1 MKKKNKVLYSLPSN
15 IYFILKKSWH
25 IDKSLLF
32 MTIAQAPIIVL
43 MPLAATYLSKFVVEF
58 VSENASVS
66 MLVSYILSLSCAIL
80 VFHLINNYL
89 STKIEWRS
97 FETRFAYINI
107 WIERVMKMDY
117 ENIEDPEGQTKKQK
131 AINSLY
137 SNDGG
142 TQQIFSQLVNIASS
156 AIGLVTYSAILLT
169 FNPFVVLILFSF
181 TIVNYFIGKAN
192 NKWNHKNKDN
202 WVPID
207 RKKSYIQ
214 EKSGDFEIAKDI
226 RLYSMASW
234 FENLFE
240 KFFNERMFWW
250 KKGEM
255 RSFFINLVLAI
266 MNFLRSGIA
275 YVVLIYQVADG
286 SISVSDFVLYFAL
299 IAQYSG
305 WLMGVI
311 DSYTQ
316 LQATSLGLC
325 DLREFLDMEDKF
337 NRGKGIALPKDA
349 PEIILKNI
357 SFKYPQSE
365 SYTIKNIDLTI
376 TKGEKIALVGLN
388 GAGKTTLVKLL
399 SGLYAP
405 TDGEVLVAG
414 KHIFEYNIKEYYS
427 ILSVVFQDIILMPVS
442 IAKNIASCEEKDIDY
457 DKLTNALKLSGMY
470 DKVQSLPEK
479 EKTVLLK
486 SIYEHAINLSGG
498 EMQKLA
504 LARALYK
511 GGSVIILD
519 EPTAA
524 LDPIAE
530 NEMYQKYNELINE
543 ATSIFISHRLSS
555 TRFCDRILFLE
566 NGEIVEQG
574 THDELMLRNGKYAE
588 LFDVQSRYYK
598 EEFA

>member
-1 MKKKNKVLYSLPSN
+1 MKKNKPLYSLPNN
-15 IYFILKKSWH
+15 IYFILKKSWT
-25 IDKSLLF
+25 IDTSLLF
-32 MTIAQAPIIVL
+32 MTIAQIPIIVL
-43 MPLAATYLSKFVVEF
+43 IPLATTYLSKFVVEL
-58 VSENASVS
+58 VTENARPST
-66 MLVSYILSLSCAIL
+66 LASYILYISLMIL
-80 VFHLINNYL
+80 ALYLANNYL
-89 STKIEWRS
+89 STKITWRS
-97 FETRFAYINI
+97 YANRFVYSRLCM
-107 WIERVMKMDY
+107 EKSVRMDY
-117 ENIEDPEGQTKKQK
+117 ENIEDPTGQTKNNK
-131 AINSLY
+131 ANNALNFDNS
-137 SNDGG
+137 GI
-142 TQQIFSQLVNIASS
+142 QQIFSQLVHIASNV
-156 AIGLVTYSAILLT
+156 IGLVSYSAILLV
-169 FNPFVVLILFSF
+169 FNPFVVCILCAF

-192 NKWNHKNKDN
+192 NAWNHKNKDN

-214 EKSGDFEIAKDI
+214 QKAGDFEIAKDI

-240 KFFNERMFWW
+240 KFFTERMLWW
-250 KKGEM
+250 KKGEL
-255 RSFFINLVLAI
+255 RSFFINLVVGI
-266 MNFLRSGIA
+266 MDFLRSGIA
-275 YVVLIYQVADG
+275 YIILIYQALNG
-286 SISVSDFVLYFAL
+286 TISISDFVLYFAL
-299 IAQYSG
+299 IARYSS
-305 WLMGVI
+305 WLLGLI
-311 DSYTQ
+311 NSYTQ
-316 LQATSLGLC
+316 LQRTSLDIC
-325 DLREFLDMEDKF
+325 DLREFLDMEDIF
-337 NRGKGIALPKDA
+337 NREKGIAVPQDA

-357 SFKYPQSE
+357 SFKYPQSK

-405 TDGEVLVAG
+405 TEGKLVING
-414 KHIFEYNIKEYYS
+414 KQIFDYNIEDYYS
-427 ILSVVFQDIILMPVS
+427 ILSVVFQDILVMPIS

-457 DKLTNALKLSGMY
+457 KKLETVLKLSGLY
-470 DKVQSLPEK
+470 KKVQTLPNK
-479 EKTVLLK
+479 ENTLLLK
-486 SIYEHAINLSGG
+486 SIYENAINLSGG

-530 NEMYQKYNELINE
+530 NEMYKKYNDLIHG

-574 THDELMLRNGKYAE
+574 THEKLMLQKGKYAE
-588 LFDVQSRYYK
+588 LFDVQSQYYK
-598 EEFA
+598 ENLI